1 VSGLQ
6 ALDFD
11 SLDVVDRKLVSRAII
26 GLGRP
31 GRIVVRE
38 GPGVFERLSANS
50 GPTESGPGFF
60 QVPFGKRD
68 PLGDVAA
75 PGSTA

>member
-1 VSGLQ
+1 LQ

-11 SLDVVDRKLVSRAII
+11 SLDVVDRTLVSRAII
-26 GLGRP
+26 ELGRP
-31 GRIVVRE
+31 GRIVVRD
-38 GPGVFERLSANS
+38 GPGVFERTLRRIQEQLRVA
-50 GPTESGPGFF
+50 PVFF
-60 QVPFGKRD
+60 QVRFGKRD